1 MIDLVGYDKVIPIFS
16 EEELSLCRAIRDYDG
31 SPVLIKTPTSKLPS
45 PRLLAGIKNE
55 YATSLEIGKVGAIHP
70 IALHQTDNS
79 LALIFEDKGYQLL
92 DHFINGSG
100 IDLHQKIILAI
111 KAVNALNCVH
121 AKGFLHRNI
130 KPDSFAVSHD
140 MHEVVL
146 TNFQLC
152 SRLSDSVSGTNIG
165 LIPDN
170 YLPYISPEQ
179 SGRIS
184 DSLDRRSDFYSLG
197 ITFFELFTGKLP
209 FHADDALELIHC
221 HLAQEPTSP
230 HLIDP
235 EIPEQLS
242 AIILKLIAKAP
253 GDRYQSTYGIKQDLK
268 TCLKIIENSYLPD
281 NFRPGD
287 RDVSDTFTLTR
298 RLFGRKNE
306 KQLLLKSFEKTT
318 QGSCEVVMVKGEP
331 GSGKTTLIN
340 ELRNHVVHARG
351 EIISGKFDQF
361 KRNIPYSALIQ
372 AFQKLIR
379 KRLTNS
385 APVISAWKDRIIE
398 TLGSN
403 AGLVIEVIPELE
415 LLIGPQESPAKLP
428 LTEARNRFN
437 LVFKNF
443 IKIFPNL
450 DHPLVLFIDD
460 LQWADT
466 STTALINELIADKE
480 TNYLLLIGAYR
491 DNNSPADTLKSML
504 AEIKRSDKQV
514 ETITL
519 SRLGPQQVLSLITRT
534 LRTNRPRAGEL
545 TKLVFNRTGGNP
557 LFVREYL
564 RNLYRADLIK
574 FDYDKSRW
582 DWDINTIREM
592 SIDGN
597 IVELMADK
605 INNLSIEGQAILKVA
620 SCIGGKFDLKT
631 LIAVVD
637 IPQEKVISFL
647 NTALHDGLIISS
659 DETPIGAALTD
670 FNFKWAP
677 QLSFMH
683 DRVQQAAYS
692 LLRQAE
698 KETLHL
704 KIGHTIL
711 QIFEDSEVEDMIF
724 DIALQFNSSFSGI
737 SGEDER
743 KIASDI
749 FCRASRKAKRSSAF
763 DLAAKYFYAA
773 EQLQETNCWVNNYTS
788 TFNLYLDWFE
798 CEYMSGRSKK
808 AEEIFEVILEHVQ
821 NRQDLSQIKLA
832 KIMLYTN
839 KTRYKEAV
847 TIALELLSMFGMKI
861 PEHPSKLSLWS
872 ELLKTKV
879 LLRNKTVEDLYNLPD
894 MTHPEILETM
904 KLMMHTIAPAYMYN
918 KQLVFFIV
926 LKMLRLSLKHGNAP
940 SSSFGYMFYAMFLA
954 AKDFSF
960 DKSKNYTR
968 LAVDLN
974 KRFKNTELETKI
986 NLLRGCAHDHWHV
999 SLSQNINT
1007 LEKAFHSG
1015 HLTGDT
1021 TYARYASYF
1030 AAYYKFLQGHPL
1042 PDVVADVDKYLNVL
1056 SNSPNVLSTGILQLI
1071 KQLSKSL
1078 EGKTYTPGFLDDES
1092 FNEKQLLGMAK
1103 NSGSEVMLHW
1113 AKIFKLIT
1121 LSFFGHHDKA
1131 LEIIN
1136 GLENTIEKSLFG
1148 MFNVPIFHFFTVINM
1163 AAVYEDGSSDNQRKY
1178 GKVIKKSISKLRIW
1192 SSNCPENFQHLHLLA
1207 KAEYHQLTGRMNSAL
1222 ALYEEATSGCVK
1234 NGFNN
1239 FAALSCELAGKFHF
1253 KIGGKRSATSLIS
1266 EACQY
1271 YRDWGA
1277 TAKVQQLITNYHYLP
1292 EEFTPSIMETNSQR
1306 NQVKSKNSNSLDLS
1320 AVMKASQAISGEI
1333 VLTRLLDKLMRIVIE
1348 NAGAQKA
1355 TLLLI
1360 NKNKLELTAHA
1371 SVTKKGI
1378 TTEVKPNVEVKS
1390 YCESIVN
1397 YVFRS
1402 KDNIVLRDAS
1412 AQGPFTIDSYIIRN
1426 KPKSVLAMP
1435 IINQQVMRGI
1445 LYLENNLSP
1454 GVFTEERLEVLN
1466 LLCSQ
1471 AAISIQNARLY
1482 SDLRESETQHRTLLE
1497 SINVGA
1503 YRAEANLEGKL
1514 VKGNRALAKMFGYS
1528 GWDTFQNTPIQSL
1541 FLHKETHY
1549 SILNELLNGGTVRE
1563 REVEMKTK
1571 DGTPIWINMT
1581 ASLHQNDD
1589 DSKCLEGVLEDITE
1603 QKKTRQ
1609 LERAKVAADAAN
1621 QAKSEFLASMS
1632 HEIRTPMN
1640 AILGMADM
1648 LWESRLSK
1656 AQRNYVNLFRN
1667 AGENLLLLI
1676 NDILDLSKIEA
1687 GQITIEDIEFNLE
1700 ELFEDIGSIFALR
1713 AQVKD
1718 IDLCWYIAPEVPEIV
1733 IGDPTRIR
1741 QIIVNLVGNA
1751 LKFTDKGS
1759 VTYEASLTEKGLLRV
1774 VIRDTGIG
1782 IPDAKMNPIFETFSQ
1797 ADSSTTRN
1805 FGGTGLGLSICVRMI
1820 KCMGGGLF
1828 VSSQE
1833 GEGSSFAFT
1842 MKLDFPEQE
1851 AQKPSL
1857 DDLSVLLI
1865 DKDCPSRTYLKQA
1878 LNNLG
1883 ATVQIATTMN
1893 EATTTAAEMS
1903 IIESRNKA
1911 LLVGTPEWDTDCF
1924 EIIKTLKKDLCS
1936 TWKLIMIM
1944 EAKPKPKPRATARA
1958 KRLGATY
1965 VHRPIQ
1971 PRSIVDEIN
1980 TTDTAKRELDRS
1992 DDTNFEMDI
2001 IGTSTA
2007 PKEGASILL
2016 IEDSEDN
2023 RMVVEL
2029 YLKETPFQITMA
2041 ENGKEGLDKYIAGT
2055 YDLILMDIQMPIMDG
2070 YEATKAIRKYELDN
2084 AITRIPILALTANA
2098 FQEDA
2103 QKCINCG
2110 CNDHL
2115 AKPIK
2120 KKKLIRTLEEYLG
2133 ESLGEE

>member
-1 MIDLVGYDKVIPIFS
+1 MIDLVGYEKVTPIFS
-16 EEELSLCRAIRDYDG
+16 EEDLSLCRAVRDYDG
-31 SPVLIKTPTSKLPS
+31 SPVLIKTPTSKLPC

-55 YATSLEIGKVGAIHP
+55 YATSLEIGKIGAIHP

-79 LALIFEDKGYQLL
+79 LALIFEDKGYELL
-92 DHFINGSG
+92 DHFINRPG

-146 TNFQLC
+146 TSFQLC

-165 LIPDN
+165 LISDS

-197 ITFFELFTGKLP
+197 ITLFELFTGELP
-209 FHADDALELIHC
+209 FNATDALELIHC

-230 HLIDP
+230 HIINP
-235 EIPEQLS
+235 EITEQLS
-242 AIILKLIAKAP
+242 SVILKLIAKNP

-268 TCLKIIENSYLPD
+268 TCLKISESSYFPE
-281 NFRPGD
+281 NFRPGE

-306 KQLLLKSFEKTT
+306 KHILLKIFEKTT
-318 QGSCEVVMVKGEP
+318 QGSCEVVMVRGEP

-340 ELRNHVVHARG
+340 ELRNHVAHARG
-351 EIISGKFDQF
+351 EIITGKFDQF

-379 KRLTNS
+379 KRLTNP
-385 APVISAWKDRIIE
+385 APVISAWKNHIIE
-398 TLGSN
+398 RLGSN
-403 AGLVIEVIPELE
+403 AGLIIEVIPELE
-415 LLIGPQESPAKLP
+415 LLIGPQKSPAKLP

-466 STTALINELIADKE
+466 STTTLINELIADNE
-480 TNYLLLIGAYR
+480 TSYLLLIGAYR
-491 DNNSPADTLKSML
+491 DNNSLANSVKSML

-545 TKLVFNRTGGNP
+545 TKLIFNRTGGNP

-574 FDYDKSRW
+574 FNYDKSRW
-582 DWDINTIREM
+582 EWDINAIREM

-605 INNLSIEGQAILKVA
+605 INNLSIEGQSILKVA

-637 IPQEKVISFL
+637 LPQEKVISFL
-647 NTALHDGLIISS
+647 NIALHDGLIISS
-659 DETPIGAALTD
+659 DETPIGATLTD
-670 FNFKWAP
+670 FNLKWAP

-692 LLRQAE
+692 LLGLAE
-698 KETLHL
+698 KESLHL
-704 KIGHTIL
+704 KIGRTML
-711 QIFEDSEVEDMIF
+711 QIFEDSEIEEMIF
-724 DIALQFNSSFSGI
+724 DIALQFNSSFSTI
-737 SGEDER
+737 SGETER
-743 KIASDI
+743 TIASNI

-763 DLAAKYFYAA
+763 DLASKYFYAA
-773 EQLQETNCWVNNYTS
+773 EQLQQPNCWAENYTS

-798 CEYMSGRSKK
+798 CEYMSGGPKK
-808 AEEIFEVILEHVQ
+808 AEEIFDLMLEHVK

-832 KIMLYTN
+832 KIMIYTN
-839 KTRYKEAV
+839 KSRYKDAV
-847 TIALELLSMFGMKI
+847 KIALDLLSLFGMKI
-861 PEHPSKLSLWS
+861 PEHPSNVSLTS
-872 ELLKTKV
+872 ELLKTNF

-894 MTHPEILETM
+894 MSHPEMLETM
-904 KLMMHTIAPAYMYN
+904 QLMMHTIAPAYMYN

-960 DKSKNYTR
+960 DKSKDYTR

-999 SLSQNINT
+999 SLSQNIST
-1007 LEKAFHSG
+1007 LENAFHSG

-1030 AAYYKFLQGHPL
+1030 AAYYKFIQGYTL
-1042 PDVVADVDKYLNVL
+1042 TDVIADVDKYLNVL
-1056 SNSPNVLSTGILQLI
+1056 HNSPNMLSTGILQLI
-1071 KQLSKSL
+1071 KQISKSL
-1078 EGKTYTPGFLDDES
+1078 EGKTYTPGFLDDEY
-1092 FNEKQLLGMAK
+1092 FNEKQLLGAAK
-1103 NSGSEVMLHW
+1103 NSSSEVIFHW
-1113 AKIFKLIT
+1113 AKISKLIT
-1121 LSFFGHHDKA
+1121 LSFFGLNDKA
-1131 LEIIN
+1131 LEIIEE
-1136 GLENTIEKSLFG
+1136 LEGTIEKSLFG
-1148 MFNVPIFHFFTVINM
+1148 MLNVPIYHFFSVINM
-1163 AAVYEDGSSDNQRKY
+1163 AAVYEEVSSDHQRRY
-1178 GKVIKKSISKLRIW
+1178 RKVIKKSISKLKVW
-1192 SSNCPENFQHLHLLA
+1192 SDNCPENFQHLHLLA
-1207 KAEYHQLTGRMNSAL
+1207 TAEYHQLTGRMNSAL
-1222 ALYEEATSGCVK
+1222 SLYEEATSTSLK

-1271 YRDWGA
+1271 YGEWGA
-1277 TAKVQQLITNYHYLP
+1277 KAKVQQLIANYHSLQ
-1292 EEFTPSIMETNSQR
+1292 EEFTPSVMDINSQQ
-1306 NQVKSKNSNSLDLS
+1306 NLTKSKRSNSLDLS

-1333 VLTRLLDKLMRIVIE
+1333 VLARLLDKLMRIVIE

-1355 TLLLI
+1355 TLLLN
-1360 NKNKLELTAHA
+1360 NKNRLELTAHA
-1371 SVTKKGI
+1371 SVTQKGI
-1378 TTEVKPNVEVKS
+1378 TTQVKPSVDTKS

-1435 IINQQVMRGI
+1435 IINQQVMRGV

-1497 SINVGA
+1497 NINVGA

-1541 FLHKETHY
+1541 FLHKENHY
-1549 SILNELLNGGTVRE
+1549 VILNELLNGDTVRE

-1571 DGTPIWINMT
+1571 DGTPIWVNMT
-1581 ASLHQNDD
+1581 ASLHHDD
-1589 DSKCLEGVLEDITE
+1589 DGNSKCLEGVLEDITE

-1656 AQRNYVNLFRN
+1656 AQRNYVNLFKN

-1687 GQITIEDIEFNLE
+1687 GQITIENIEFNLE
-1700 ELFEDIGSIFALR
+1700 DLFEEIGSIFALR
-1713 AQVKD
+1713 AQVKG
-1718 IDLCWYIAPEVPEIV
+1718 IDLCWYIAPEVPKLIV
-1733 IGDPTRIR
+1733 GDPTRIR

-1759 VTYEASLTEKGLLRV
+1759 VTYEAALTESGLVRV

-1782 IPDAKMNPIFETFSQ
+1782 IPDSKMNPIFETFSQ

-1805 FGGTGLGLSICVRMI
+1805 FGGTGLGLSICMRMI
-1820 KCMGGGLF
+1820 KCMKGGLF

-1842 MKLDFPEQE
+1842 MNLDFPEQE
-1851 AQKPSL
+1851 TPKISL
-1857 DDLSVLLI
+1857 NDLSVLLI
-1865 DKDCPSRTYLKQA
+1865 DKDSPSRTYLKQA
-1878 LNNLG
+1878 LSNLG

-1893 EATTTAAEMS
+1893 EATIIAAEMS
-1903 IIESRNKA
+1903 ILGSRKKA
-1911 LLVGTPEWDTDCF
+1911 LLVGTPEWESDCF
-1924 EIIKTLKKDLCS
+1924 EVIKALKKDLCS
-1936 TWKLIMIM
+1936 TWKLIMLM
-1944 EAKPKPKPRATARA
+1944 EAKPKPRATARA
-1958 KRLGATY
+1958 KQLGATY
-1965 VHRPIQ
+1965 VQRPIQ
-1971 PRSIVDEIN
+1971 PRAIATEIN
-1980 TTDTAKRELDRS
+1980 TA
-1992 DDTNFEMDI
+1992 DTNKTEIDGFDEIDCEMDI
-2001 IGTSTA
+2001 LDSPEI

-2023 RMVVEL
+2023 RMVVDL

-2041 ENGKEGLDKYIAGT
+2041 ENGKEGLDKYIGGA

-2070 YEATKAIRKYELDN
+2070 YEATKAIRQYELEHEME
-2084 AITRIPILALTANA
+2084 RIPILALTANA

-2103 QKCINCG
+2103 QNCINCG
-2110 CNDHL
+2110 CTAHM

-2120 KKKLIRTLEEYLG
+2120 KKKLISTLEEYLG
-2133 ESLGEE
+2133 EQ

>member
-1 MIDLVGYDKVIPIFS
+1 MIDLVGYDKVTPIFS
-16 EEELSLCRAIRDYDG
+16 EEELSLCRAVRDYDG

-45 PRLLAGIKNE
+45 PKLLAGIKNE
-55 YATSLEIGKVGAIHP
+55 YATSLEIGKKGAILP

-79 LALIFEDKGYQLL
+79 LALIFEDKGYKLL
-92 DHFINGSG
+92 NDFINGSDV
-100 IDLHQKIILAI
+100 DLQQKIILAI
-111 KAVNALNCVH
+111 KTVNALNCVH

-140 MHEVVL
+140 LREVVL

-165 LIPDN
+165 LIPNN

-197 ITFFELFTGKLP
+197 ITLFELFTGKLP
-209 FHADDALELIHC
+209 FHAEDALELIHC
-221 HLAQEPTSP
+221 HLAQEPTAP
-230 HLIDP
+230 HLINP

-242 AIILKLIAKAP
+242 AVILKLIAKTP
-253 GDRYQSTYGIKQDLK
+253 GDRYQSTYGIKQDLN
-268 TCLKIIENSYLPD
+268 TCLKIVENSYLPD
-281 NFRPGD
+281 DFKPGD
-287 RDVSDTFTLTR
+287 RDVSDTFTLTK

-306 KQLLLKSFEKTT
+306 KHLLLKSLKKTT
-318 QGSCEVVMVKGEP
+318 QGSCEIVMVKGEP

-340 ELRNHVVHARG
+340 ELSSHVAHARG
-351 EIISGKFDQF
+351 EIITGKFDQF

-385 APVISAWKDRIIE
+385 APVVSAWKKRIIE

-403 AGLVIEVIPELE
+403 AGLIIEVIPELE
-415 LLIGPQESPAKLP
+415 LLIGPQESPLKLS
-428 LTEARNRFN
+428 LAEARNRFN

-466 STTALINELIADKE
+466 STTTLINELIADNE
-480 TNYLLLIGAYR
+480 TSYLLLIGAYR
-491 DNNSPADTLKSML
+491 DNNSLADSVKYML
-504 AEIKRSDKQV
+504 AAIKRSNKHV

-519 SRLGPQQVLSLITRT
+519 GRLGPQQVLSLVTRT
-534 LRTNRPRAGEL
+534 LRTNRPRVEEL

-574 FDYDKSRW
+574 FNYDKSRW
-582 DWDINTIREM
+582 DWDINAIREM

-605 INNLSIEGQAILKVA
+605 IKNLSNEGQAILKVA

-631 LIAVVD
+631 LIAAVD
-637 IPQEKVISFL
+637 IPQKKVISFL
-647 NTALHDGLIISS
+647 NTALHEGLIISS

-670 FNFKWAP
+670 FNIKWTP

-692 LLRQAE
+692 MLGKAE
-698 KETLHL
+698 KASLHL
-704 KIGHTIL
+704 KIGNTML
-711 QIFEDSEVEDMIF
+711 QIFDDSEVEDIIF

-737 SGEDER
+737 SGEAER
-743 KIASDI
+743 KVASDI

-773 EQLQETNCWVNNYTS
+773 EQLQETNCWVNDYSS
-788 TFNLYLDWFE
+788 TFDLYLDWLE
-798 CEYMSGRSKK
+798 CEYMSGGSKK
-808 AEEIFEVILEHVQ
+808 AEEIFDIMLEHVK
-821 NRQDLSQIKLA
+821 NRHDLSKLKLA
-832 KIMLYTN
+832 KIMIYTN
-839 KTRYKEAV
+839 KSRYKEAV
-847 TIALELLSMFGMKI
+847 AMALDLLTLFGMKI
-861 PEHPSKLSLWS
+861 PEHPSKLSLTS
-872 ELLKTKV
+872 QLLKTKF
-879 LLRNKTVEDLYNLPD
+879 LLHNKTVEDLYNLPD
-894 MTHPEILETM
+894 MSHSEILDIM

-926 LKMLRLSLKHGNAP
+926 LKMLRLSLKYGNAP

-954 AKDFSF
+954 AKDLSF
-960 DKSKNYTR
+960 KKSKDYTR

-974 KRFKNTELETKI
+974 KRFKNTDLETKI

-999 SLSQNINT
+999 PLSQNINV
-1007 LEKAFHSG
+1007 LENAFQSG
-1015 HLTGDT
+1015 HLNGDT

-1030 AAYYKFLQGHPL
+1030 AAYYKFLQGYPL
-1042 PDVVADVDKYLNVL
+1042 SDVISDVDKYLNFL
-1056 SNSPNVLSTGILQLI
+1056 HNSPNLLSKGILQLI
-1071 KQLSKSL
+1071 KQISKSL

-1103 NSGSEVMLHW
+1103 NSSSEVILHW
-1113 AKIFKLIT
+1113 AKISKLIT
-1121 LSFFGHHDKA
+1121 LSFFGHHNKA
-1131 LEIIN
+1131 LEIIE
-1136 GLENTIEKSLFG
+1136 GLEGTIEKSLFG

-1163 AAVYEDGSSDNQRKY
+1163 AAAYEETSSENQRKY
-1178 GKVIKKSISKLRIW
+1178 KKVIKKSISKLRIW
-1192 SSNCPENFQHLHLLA
+1192 SENCPENFQHLHLLA

-1222 ALYEEATSGCVK
+1222 SLYEEATSASVQ

-1271 YRDWGA
+1271 YGNWGA
-1277 TAKVQQLITNYHYLP
+1277 KAKVQQLISNYHYLP
-1292 EEFTPSIMETNSQR
+1292 EEFVPSTMDANSQQ
-1306 NQVKSKNSNSLDLS
+1306 NQAKSKNSNSLDFS

-1333 VLTRLLDKLMRIVIE
+1333 ELARLLDKLMRIVIE

-1355 TLLLI
+1355 TLLLN
-1360 NKNKLELTAHA
+1360 NKNRLELTAHA

-1378 TTEVKPNVEVKS
+1378 ITQINPSVDAKS

-1412 AQGPFTIDSYIIRN
+1412 AQGPFTIDSYIIKN
-1426 KPKSVLAMP
+1426 KPKSVLGMP
-1435 IINQQVMRGI
+1435 IINQQVMRGV

-1514 VKGNRALAKMFGYS
+1514 IKGNRALAKMFGYS
-1528 GWDTFQNTPIQSL
+1528 GWDSFQNTSIQSL

-1549 SILNELLNGGTVRE
+1549 TILNELLNGGTVRE
-1563 REVEMKTK
+1563 REVEMRTK
-1571 DGTPIWINMT
+1571 DGSPIWINMT
-1581 ASLHQNDD
+1581 ASLHHDD
-1589 DSKCLEGVLEDITE
+1589 DGKSKCLEGVLEDITE

-1621 QAKSEFLASMS
+1621 HAKSEFLASMS

-1700 ELFEDIGSIFALR
+1700 DLFEEIGSIFALR

-1718 IDLCWYIAPEVPEIV
+1718 IDLCWYIGPEVPKII

-1751 LKFTDKGS
+1751 LKFTDNGS
-1759 VTYEASLTEKGLLRV
+1759 VTYEASLTESGLLRV
-1774 VIRDTGIG
+1774 IIRDTGIG
-1782 IPDAKMNPIFETFSQ
+1782 IPNSKMNPIFDTFSQ

-1805 FGGTGLGLSICVRMI
+1805 FGGTGLGLSICMRMI
-1820 KCMGGGLF
+1820 KCMNGGLF

-1851 AQKPSL
+1851 INTPPL

-1865 DKDCPSRTYLKQA
+1865 DKDSPSRTYLKQA

-1893 EATTTAAEMS
+1893 EATITAAEMS
-1903 IIESRNKA
+1903 IIGSRKKT
-1911 LLVGTPEWDTDCF
+1911 LLVGTPEWDSDCF
-1924 EIIKTLKKDLCS
+1924 EVVKALKKDLCS
-1936 TWKLIMIM
+1936 TWKLIIIM
-1944 EAKPKPKPRATARA
+1944 EAKPKPRATARA
-1958 KRLGATY
+1958 RQLGATY
-1965 VHRPIQ
+1965 IQRPIQ
-1971 PRSIVDEIN
+1971 PRVIVSEIN
-1980 TTDTAKRELDRS
+1980 TTDTNARELEEFEDI
-1992 DDTNFEMDI
+1992 NFEMNILDS
-2001 IGTSTA
+2001 STTD
-2007 PKEGASILL
+2007 KEGASILL

-2023 RMVVEL
+2023 RMVVDL

-2041 ENGKEGLDKYIAGT
+2041 ENGKEGLDKYIAGE
-2055 YDLILMDIQMPIMDG
+2055 YDLILMDIQMPVMDG
-2070 YEATKAIRKYELDN
+2070 YEATKAIRQYELDN
-2084 AITRIPILALTANA
+2084 EVDQIPILALTANA

-2110 CNDHL
+2110 CTDHM

-2120 KKKLIRTLEEYLG
+2120 KKKLISTLEEYLG
-2133 ESLGEE
+2133 EQ